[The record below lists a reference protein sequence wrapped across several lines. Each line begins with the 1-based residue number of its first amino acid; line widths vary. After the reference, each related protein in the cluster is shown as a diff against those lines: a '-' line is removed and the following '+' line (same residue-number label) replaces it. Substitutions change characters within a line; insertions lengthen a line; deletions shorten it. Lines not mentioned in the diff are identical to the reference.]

1 MANQA
6 DIQATYDWMDRIFR
20 LRLGEHADITCAF
33 FDGDF
38 SKSLEQAQNDKHEW
52 VLQGLGF
59 KPGMRVLDVGSG
71 WGPMLRA
78 IEARGGSAVGL
89 TLSQAQLDVCLRDGL
104 DARLMDWKAA
114 DPATLGTF
122 DAVISIGALEHFCSP
137 EEFLAGEQDRIYT
150 DLFRFCSAVL
160 PPRGR
165 FYLHMMTWGKRVPDP
180 RACTLDAPKESDERI
195 LGRLLKFYPGSWL
208 PTAEQLIRDAAGSF
222 TFLSTNNGRKD
233 YIETLNRWGA
243 SGRNLFRLK
252 NIPATLRA
260 FAHLLPRLSERD
272 FRTQLSSLWHNDQQE
287 SFIREIMSH
296 ERMFFE
302 KLPAQ

>member
-20 LRLGEHADITCAF
+20 LRLGENADITCAF

-38 SKSLEQAQNDKHEW
+38 SKSLEEAQNDKHEW

-59 KPGMRVLDVGSG
+59 KPGMRVLDIGSG

-89 TLSQAQLDVCLRDGL
+89 TLSQAQLDVCVRDGL

-122 DAVISIGALEHFCSP
+122 DAVLSIGALEHFCSP
-137 EEFLAGEQDRIYT
+137 EECLAGEQDRIYA
-150 DLFRFCSAVL
+150 DLFRFCAAVL
-160 PPRGR
+160 PPLGR
-165 FYLHMMTWGKRVPDP
+165 LYLHTMTWGKRVPDP
-180 RACTLDAPKESDERI
+180 RACTLDAPEESDERI

-208 PTAEQLIRDAAGSF
+208 PTAEQLIRNAAGRF
-222 TFLSTNNGRKD
+222 TFISTNNGRKD
-233 YIETLNRWGA
+233 YIETLDRWGA
-243 SGRNLFRLK
+243 SGRNLFRMK
-252 NIPATLRA
+252 NISATLRA
-260 FAHLLPRLSERD
+260 FARLLPRLSERD
-272 FRTQLSSLWHNDQQE
+272 FRTQLSSLLHNDQQE
-287 SFIREIMSH
+287 CFIREIMSH

-302 KLPAQ
+302 KA